1 MNIRQSVRIALH
13 ALGANK
19 LRATLTMLGIIIGV
33 GAVSALLAIGKGA
46 QASILREIQGIG
58 SDLIFVLPGSISS
71 GTVFNSSIGSDALT
85 MEDAEA
91 ITKQGNCPDCAS
103 VAPQYDHSG
112 EVVYSNASVYTT
124 ISGTTPEYQKI
135 RNYSLER
142 GQFFTNQDL
151 AVSARVAAIGADVAE
166 ELFGSEDPIGK
177 IVRINRVP
185 IRVIGVLDRKGA
197 VAFGTRDRGVIMPL
211 STTLHLFRRES
222 TASGGNTL
230 VSMVNVS
237 AVDTAHIDHAIEQI
251 TLLLRERHKIQNQ
264 QDDFSV
270 TSMKDVLD
278 LTLTVTRVL
287 TVFLSAIAAISL
299 LVGGIGIMN
308 IMFVSVMERT
318 REIGLRKAVGA
329 RRSDILGQFLAEA
342 VILSLSGGI
351 VGILFGSGLSSLVS
365 LTGAFSAQLSLESIL
380 LAAGFSVAVGLFF
393 GIYPA
398 QRAARLN
405 PIDALRYE

>member
-33 GAVSALLAIGKGA
+33 GAVSALLAIGRGA
-46 QASILREIQGIG
+46 QVSILQEIQGIG

-91 ITKQGNCPDCAS
+91 ITKAGNCPDCAS

-112 EVVYSNASVYTT
+112 EVVYGNSSVYTT

-197 VAFGTRDRGVIMPL
+197 VAFGTRDRGVVMPL

-237 AVDTAHIDHAIEQI
+237 AADTAHVDRAIEDI

-278 LTLTVTRVL
+278 LTMSVTRVL

-365 LTGAFSAQLSLESIL
+365 LTGAFSAQLSLQSIL